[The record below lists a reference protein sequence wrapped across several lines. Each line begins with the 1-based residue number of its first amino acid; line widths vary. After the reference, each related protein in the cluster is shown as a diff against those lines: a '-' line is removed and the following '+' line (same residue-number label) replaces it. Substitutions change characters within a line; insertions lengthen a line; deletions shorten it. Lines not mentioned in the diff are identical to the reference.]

1 MGRLDGKVAII
12 SGAARGQGEAEVRRF
27 VEEGA
32 QVVFGDIRD
41 ELGEAVAKDIGD
53 QALYLHL
60 DVRSEDDWQQVVK
73 EAEQRFGKID
83 ILVNNAGILQFGPMT
98 HDVSLDDY
106 MALIAINQVG
116 VFLGMRTVIPAML
129 RNRGGSIVNISS
141 TNGFVGYGGTIAYT
155 AAKFAV
161 RGMTKTAALEYGKAN
176 IRVNSIHPG
185 GIDTPMTQRAEPR
198 HRRRRRPLRGHG
210 HGPRRQARGDRQP
223 RAVPRERRVEL
234 LHRLGVHRRRR
245 PARGHGEPV
254 CPGHARLTRP
264 RFGSRPGPGRGPTT
278 TPTPTSRPTSRRTRT
293 STRSRPSR
301 NLADAIDVP
310 VGAVVRYVLARW
322 ATEGSGGLLELGP
335 HMARR
340 LWAVC
345 ETAESAATDD
355 ARLAAYAQ
363 LRDMIRWLNLPLD
376 DPEHS
381 GY

>member
-1 MGRLDGKVAII
+1 MGRLDGKVAIV

-53 QALYLHL
+53 QAVYLHL
-60 DVRSEDDWQQVVK
+60 DVRSEDDWQQVAK
-73 EAEQRFGKID
+73 ETEQRFGKVD

-185 GIDTPMTQRAEPR
+185 GIDTPMTQELSPDTGA
-198 HRRRRRPLRGHG
+198 
-210 HGPRRQARGDRQP
+210 GDDLYEVM
-223 RAVPRERRVEL
+223 AMGRVGKPEEI
-234 LHRLGVHRRRR
+234 
-245 PARGHGEPV
+245 A
-254 CPGHARLTRP
+254 
-264 RFGSRPGPGRGPTT
+264 
-278 TPTPTSRPTSRRTRT
+278 
-293 STRSRPSR
+293 
-301 NLADAIDVP
+301 NLALF
-310 VGAVVRYVLARW
+310 LASDESSYC
-322 ATEGSGGLLELGP
+322 TGSEFTADGGQLAGTVNP
-335 HMARR
+335 YAR
-340 LWAVC
+340 A
-345 ETAESAATDD
+345 S
-355 ARLAAYAQ
+355 
-363 LRDMIRWLNLPLD
+363 LD
-376 DPEHS
+376 
-381 GY
+381 